1 MTKLNV
7 ARPARYRLAATDI
20 DGTILPHGGTI
31 SARTRQAL
39 AACADAGTHV
49 VLATGRPPRWVTPIL
64 EATGHRG
71 TVIAANG
78 AVVIDSARGMHTRH
92 RLTAATVH
100 DVVHALRRR
109 VKDVLFGVETP
120 HEFRAEAGYRAARG
134 GNVGHLTPRSAA
146 ATPEAPRIEQLLDD
160 EPIIKVVALSAT
172 LSPDELLAVGREAV
186 GDLAVPTHSSTGL
199 ALLELGP
206 RDVSKASTLAAVASS
221 LGVHRTEV
229 IAFGDMPNDVEMLAW
244 SGAGYAMEGGHP
256 EAIAAA
262 PHLAP
267 PAAEDGVAQVLERE
281 VLASSGAPDEMRLPA
296 VPSGR

>member
-1 MTKLNV
+1 M

-39 AACADAGTHV
+39 AACTDAGTHV

-78 AVVIDSARGMHTRH
+78 AVVIDSARSMQTRH

-120 HEFRAEAGYRAARG
+120 HEFRAEAGYRAVRG
-134 GNVGHLTPRSAA
+134 GRHMGNLTPRSASA
-146 ATPEAPRIEQLLDD
+146 MPEAPRIEQLLDD
-160 EPIIKVVALSAT
+160 EPIIKVVALSVT

-206 RDVSKASTLAAVASS
+206 RDVSKASTLAALASS

-281 VLASSGAPDEMRLPA
+281 VLASRGAPDDPRLRA
-296 VPSGR
+296 VPFLT

>member
-1 MTKLNV
+1 M
-7 ARPARYRLAATDI
+7 ATDI

-31 SARTRQAL
+31 SARTRKAL
-39 AACADAGTHV
+39 AACTDAGTHV

-78 AVVIDSARGMHTRH
+78 AVVIDSARRMLTRH

-100 DVVHALRRR
+100 EVVDALRRR
-109 VKDVLFGVETP
+109 VRDVLFAIETP
-120 HEFRAEAGYRAARG
+120 HEFRAEAGYRAVRG
-134 GNVGHLTPRSAA
+134 GVHVESLAPRTVAA
-146 ATPEAPRIEQLLDD
+146 MPEAPRIEQLLDD

-206 RDVSKASTLAAVASS
+206 RDVSKASTLAALASS
-221 LGVHRTEV
+221 LGVHHTEV

-244 SGAGYAMEGGHP
+244 AGAGYAMQGGHP

-262 PHLAP
+262 AHLAP
-267 PAAEDGVAQVLERE
+267 AAAEDGVAQVLERE
-281 VLASSGAPDEMRLPA
+281 VLKPLGPSDDSRLPA
-296 VPSGR
+296 VPFVR

>member
-1 MTKLNV
+1 M

-39 AACADAGTHV
+39 AACTDAGTHV

-78 AVVIDSARGMHTRH
+78 AVVIDSARSMQTRH

-120 HEFRAEAGYRAARG
+120 HEFRAEAGYRAVRG
-134 GNVGHLTPRSAA
+134 GRHMGNLTPRSASA
-146 ATPEAPRIEQLLDD
+146 MPEAPRIEQLLDD

-281 VLASSGAPDEMRLPA
+281 VLASRGAPDDPRLRA
-296 VPSGR
+296 VPFLT